1 MILALS
7 RIELTLLLRNRTAAA
22 MAVAMP
28 LLLGGFFALSKVGD
42 WPVVIALQIVFTL
55 AFTGYLACTTALVGR
70 RQDLYLKRL
79 RTGQASDATVLTGL
93 LLPSALLGCAQ
104 AVLLLGVSVASGA
117 PLPDRPLLALVA
129 VLGGFAMA
137 CAVGVFTSAVT
148 STVELAQ
155 ITTFPFFGALLVGVN
170 WGLQPDTAEWVN
182 VIPGAAVA
190 TLVRAAWGA
199 PTDQVLP
206 ALAALAAWTAAGA
219 FLSARY
225 FRWEPRA

>member
-7 RIELTLLLRNRTAAA
+7 RVELALLSRNKTAMS
-22 MAVAMP
+22 MAIAMP
-28 LLLGGFFALSKVGD
+28 LLLGGFFALGKVGD
-42 WPVVIALQIVFTL
+42 WPVVIALQIVLVL
-55 AFTGYLACTTALVGR
+55 ACSGYLASTTALVSR

-93 LLPSALLGCAQ
+93 LLPNALLGCAQ
-104 AVLLLGVSVASGA
+104 AVLLLAVSLASGA
-117 PLPDRPLLALVA
+117 PLPDRPLLVLVA
-129 VLGGFAMA
+129 VLGGFAMT
-137 CAVGVFTSAVT
+137 CAVGVFTSAIT

-170 WGLQPDTAEWVN
+170 WGLQPDTAQWVLA
-182 VIPGAAVA
+182 IPGAAVA

-199 PTDQVLP
+199 PTDQVLL
-206 ALAALAAWTAAGA
+206 AVAALAAWTAAGV
-219 FLSARY
+219 FLAARL